1 MGNADRTVHGD
12 GGRRPTPD
20 RSSSAEETAT
30 THDAGADPAT
40 THDAGADP
48 ATTIEDAAADPAPV
62 SAERQELGAEP
73 AELGA
78 EPAELGAEPADIGD
92 EPAELGAE
100 PAELGTEPADIG
112 DEPADRIP
120 SRPHGSGSG
129 PRSGSAVRVL
139 LVDDHEVIL
148 DGLRAM
154 LHSQRWRVRIVARAR
169 DADQALAAVADYL
182 PDVVLLDVRLGRASG
197 LDVARV
203 VLERHP
209 QVKVVFF
216 TVYDDEQYLFQALRI
231 GASGYLLKQAR
242 GAELADQLERVMAGE
257 VVVDPALVGQVARTA
272 AQLHAGEF
280 WPGAHLGLTQRES
293 EVLGLLVRGLSNRA
307 IAGELVIGEE
317 TVKTHVGS
325 IYRKLGVSDRTQAVA
340 AALRDRIFR

>member
-1 MGNADRTVHGD
+1 VGNADRTVDGD

-20 RSSSAEETAT
+20 RSSSAE
-30 THDAGADPAT
+30 DPAT
-40 THDAGADP
+40 THDAEADA
-48 ATTIEDAAADPAPV
+48 ATTIEDGAADLAP
-62 SAERQELGAEP
+62 
-73 AELGA
+73 
-78 EPAELGAEPADIGD
+78 IGD

-100 PAELGTEPADIG
+100 PAEIGDEAAEFGNEPQEIG
-112 DEPADRIP
+112 DEPADGVP

-129 PRSGSAVRVL
+129 PRSGSVVRVL